1 VYESAWAKEWTGSP
15 TCDSILPVE
24 PSHSRSRLAM
34 SQQFDICKMESDGSL
49 RLIEAASDVER
60 ARARVKKLAAFSPG
74 EYIIANRQ
82 TGERISI
89 KSMVKQIVFQIGYDE
104 KDLNARAEL
113 FRRCGHQVMSVADN
127 AAAKQ
132 ALTSIQNVDVFVVG
146 HTAPEETRKE
156 MVDWLKANF
165 PKVKVVALI
174 PSASCQLASADFNI
188 VLNDWDE
195 WLSLLAAATS

>member
-1 VYESAWAKEWTGSP
+1 MIQSCQVYSFLVAKP
-15 TCDSILPVE
+15 
-24 PSHSRSRLAM
+24 AM
-34 SQQFDICKMESDGSL
+34 SQQFHICKAESNGSL
-49 RLIEAASDVER
+49 RLIEEASDLER

-74 EYIIANRQ
+74 EYIIANQR
-82 TGERISI
+82 TGEKISV
-89 KSMVKQIVFQIGYDE
+89 KSPVKQIVFQIGYDE

-113 FRRCGHQVMSVADN
+113 LRRCGHQVMSVADN
-127 AAAKQ
+127 EAAKR
-132 ALTSIQNVDVFVVG
+132 ALTSIENVDVFVVG

-174 PSASCQLASADFNI
+174 PSVSRQLPSADYNI

-195 WLSLLAAATS
+195 WLSLLSAATS